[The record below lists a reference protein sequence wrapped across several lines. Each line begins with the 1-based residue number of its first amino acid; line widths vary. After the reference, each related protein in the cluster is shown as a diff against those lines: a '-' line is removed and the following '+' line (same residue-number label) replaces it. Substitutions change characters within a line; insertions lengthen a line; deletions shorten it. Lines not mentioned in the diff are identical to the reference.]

1 MAFRSIGVRSPRIIS
16 ISGTANQATK
26 VELYLW
32 NDPDSIPTNPTYTL
46 EKPIPS
52 SIITECSYDISPYC
66 KRFISHTSFTE
77 VTADTAAPVGE
88 YCFCTVKEYLDGVLG
103 TTSTFICFSGYG
115 YHSEGANLLQAD
127 QFLTDGN
134 YYVNSS
140 SGCGALYYHDA
151 QVVTWEAKYTGLTTA
166 GVTTVTLAEEVGY
179 IPYVHNS
186 YIGEGNKLEIL
197 KASVVQNTYYF
208 NEVDECK
215 YDAVNCD
222 FVNKFGVWQRVV
234 FFKVSTSS
242 FDMKNTEFNML
253 PSSTSYNVK
262 DNVRQVFNVNGIEKI
277 SVNTGW
283 VFESYSDVMQQLLL
297 SEKILLD
304 DVPVLVESK
313 SLELQKSINDNN
325 INYKLDFKHSAPKLN
340 YNI

>member
-1 MAFRSIGVRSPRIIS
+1 MANTAINVRSPRIVD

-66 KRFISHTSFTE
+66 KRFISHRSFTE

-115 YHSEGANLLQAD
+115 YHIEGENPAQDNE
-127 QFLTDGN
+127 FLTDGS
-134 YYVNSS
+134 YYVNASG
-140 SGCGALYYHDA
+140 GCGGVYYHDDQA
-151 QVVTWEAKYTGLTTA
+151 VTWEATWTGLQSGGTT
-166 GVTTVTLAEEVGY
+166 TITLANEVGY
-179 IPYVHNS
+179 IPYINTA
-186 YIGEGNKLEIL
+186 YTGEGNKLEIIRD
-197 KASVVQNTYYF
+197 SVVMNTYYF
-208 NEVDECK
+208 YEIDECK
-215 YDAVNCD
+215 YTAINCD
-222 FVNKFGVWQRVV
+222 FVNKHGAWQRVV
-234 FFKVSTSS
+234 FFKASTSS
-242 FDMKNTEFNML
+242 FDMSNTEYNLM

-262 DNVRQVFNVNGIEKI
+262 DNIRQVFNVNGMEKI

-283 VFESYSDVMQQLLL
+283 VFESYSDVMQQILL

-313 SLELQKSINDNN
+313 SLELQKNINNKN